1 LPAGEHERAKHTLR
15 SVRRAD
21 GAGGGEVSAGLGQ
34 GKNLNL
40 IDLETVEYG
49 GAAGRLGVI

>member
-1 LPAGEHERAKHTLR
+1 LPVGEHERAKHTLR